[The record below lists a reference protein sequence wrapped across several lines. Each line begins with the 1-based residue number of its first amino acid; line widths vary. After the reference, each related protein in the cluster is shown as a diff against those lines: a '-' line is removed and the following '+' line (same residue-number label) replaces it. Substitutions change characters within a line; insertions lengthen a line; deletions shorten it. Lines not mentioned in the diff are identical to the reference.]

1 MIAVIQLINKVCG
14 LPFSWADEEL
24 AGAFAA
30 QLAVCIANL
39 RAMEDMS
46 DNLTEARAETRLF
59 AKLLASCRDLASRS
73 ERDPVSVCRRVRDL
87 AREFT
92 SSISSA
98 LLLYTEHKVWREA
111 PQPQPWT
118 LALALALTLTPHLT
132 LTLTLTLTLALIR
145 WRAASRSG
153 TAV

>member
-73 ERDPVSVCRRVRDL
+73 ERDPVSVCRRV
-87 AREFT
+87 T
-92 SSISSA
+92 SFSVSLQQGIS
-98 LLLYTEHKVWREA
+98 
-111 PQPQPWT
+111 
-118 LALALALTLTPHLT
+118 
-132 LTLTLTLTLALIR
+132 
-145 WRAASRSG
+145 
-153 TAV
+153 

>member
-111 PQPQPWT
+111 PQP
-118 LALALALTLTPHLT
+118 
-132 LTLTLTLTLALIR
+132 
-145 WRAASRSG
+145 
-153 TAV
+153 